1 MPILKKESYG
11 MAVSNCLRN
20 SPLWD
25 SVEEFL
31 AEYQLITD
39 DDMLDKLTNVTIVH
53 RGGGPM
59 PLADYTA
66 YVCTSNMKAPGPSDH
81 RHKFPHL
88 LPRTPFNKW
97 LYGLFFKLA
106 LPFNCNIRDFTITI
120 YAPLNLTILFRLLHQ
135 LRILGYP
142 SHWLHEALLN
152 ILQNTVH
159 TTARPP
165 RTLPM
170 RPADVARVHPEKKL
184 CTAPFATEM
193 KTLTQM
199 FRPQI
204 GFALLEHVLPPE
216 STIWKYSFCG
226 LDYVGFSPQLNCLVL
241 VFWDDKMLRATG
253 DACMMDLRP
262 LLDPSWGDE
271 VDADWRGERFERFRE
286 RGVAVW
292 SSAAWGIERRVATAW
307 MPEEFVRMLER
318 EEWRCGL
325 WRSDIWVP
333 AFLTSSVA
341 GDVVKKG
348 ERWVDVS

>member
-106 LPFNCNIRDFTITI
+106 LPFNGNITDFTITI
-120 YAPLNLTILFRLLHQ
+120 YAPLHRPHD
-135 LRILGYP
+135 RAPAAHAPYAP
-142 SHWLHEALLN
+142 RRRR
-152 ILQNTVH
+152 
-159 TTARPP
+159 AR
-165 RTLPM
+165 
-170 RPADVARVHPEKKL
+170 
-184 CTAPFATEM
+184 APGEETM
-193 KTLTQM
+193 
-199 FRPQI
+199 
-204 GFALLEHVLPPE
+204 H
-216 STIWKYSFCG
+216 
-226 LDYVGFSPQLNCLVL
+226 
-241 VFWDDKMLRATG
+241 RA
-253 DACMMDLRP
+253 
-262 LLDPSWGDE
+262 
-271 VDADWRGERFERFRE
+271 
-286 RGVAVW
+286 
-292 SSAAWGIERRVATAW
+292 
-307 MPEEFVRMLER
+307 VR
-318 EEWRCGL
+318 
-325 WRSDIWVP
+325 D
-333 AFLTSSVA
+333 
-341 GDVVKKG
+341 
-348 ERWVDVS
+348 